1 MIMPTTVINV
11 SAVEESTARALR
23 FVSEQQDSLN
33 AIDRII
39 NNMEDAWAS
48 EAQQAFTESF
58 RTTRERIDTF
68 NRSINQSVENM
79 RTFTA
84 ECVSADE
91 LTARE
96 IRSINW

>member
-1 MIMPTTVINV
+1 MPTTIISV

-23 FVSEQQDSLN
+23 LVSEQQDSLS

-39 NNMEDAWAS
+39 NSMEDAWES
-48 EAQQAFTESF
+48 EAQRAYAESF
-58 RTTRERIDTF
+58 RATKERIENF
-68 NRSINQSVENM
+68 NQSVIQSVENM
-79 RTFTA
+79 RSFVD

-96 IRSINW
+96 IRGVTW

>member
-1 MIMPTTVINV
+1 MPATVINV

-39 NNMEDAWAS
+39 NNMEDAWDSDSQKAY
-48 EAQQAFTESF
+48 AESF
-58 RTTRERIDTF
+58 RTSREKIENF
-68 NRSINQSVENM
+68 NRSVNQSIENM
-79 RTFTA
+79 RSFVTD
-84 ECVSADE
+84 CIDADE

-96 IRSINW
+96 IRGVSW